1 MRSRFRPAAAA
12 LALVVAV
19 ACQPLERPF
28 QPESKI
34 STPDSLVATGPRS
47 GIFVGPIEGAPAETA
62 RRLARLVAASLRD
75 RDIPATAERTGARAY
90 VLWAEAR
97 VARISE
103 AEEMLT
109 LRWRLVDPF
118 GRELGT
124 FDQARQIKT
133 AGWRAGELG
142 LLAFLAE
149 QAAPRI
155 DSLIARPA
163 AARASVPLA
172 PVFVAPVDGAPG
184 DGRAVLTAA
193 MRRKLALLQ
202 VPVTDEMGEDTY
214 LVLGAVYVGD
224 DGAGGLSVEILW
236 TLMAPDGTEAGVVS
250 QRNSVGTAA
259 PESVWA
265 DIAPA
270 VAEGAAAGI
279 IEILRAVGPLA
290 RPADGD

>member
-1 MRSRFRPAAAA
+1 MAAISRA
-12 LALVVAV
+12 
-19 ACQPLERPF
+19 
-28 QPESKI
+28 
-34 STPDSLVATGPRS
+34 DG
-47 GIFVGPIEGAPAETA
+47 
-62 RRLARLVAASLRD
+62 
-75 RDIPATAERTGARAY
+75 
-90 VLWAEAR
+90 
-97 VARISE
+97 
-103 AEEMLT
+103 MLT

-124 FDQARQIKT
+124 FDQARQVKD
-133 AGWRAGELG
+133 AAWRAGEVG

-155 DSLIARPA
+155 DALIARPA

-172 PVFVAPVDGAPG
+172 PVVVAPVDGAPG
-184 DGRAVLTAA
+184 DGRAHLTAA
-193 MRRKLALLQ
+193 MRRALALLQ
-202 VPVTDEMGEDTY
+202 VPVTDEVGEDTY

-236 TLMAPDGTEAGVVS
+236 TLMAPDGTEAGVVT
-250 QRNSVGTAA
+250 QRNTLGTEAGA
-259 PESVWA
+259 GVWA

-290 RPADGD
+290 VPADGD